1 MPYKTVDGMGRPTG
15 KLRTRR
21 NKLQEVFVPHFRSML
36 ESPAWAALSIT
47 ARRILDRLELEHL
60 SHGGVEN
67 GKLVCTYDDFV
78 KYGAGRKYIKPAIL
92 QLRQLGFIEV
102 TQWGRQAV
110 GDGRVPSKYRLTY
123 VPTVEPCYQ
132 ATHEWRRF
140 KYDEAVRVALQ
151 KAENELHEGR
161 QRAGKRRTKN
171 KIRVVKRSLAS
182 VVKRVLGAQP
192 SPTKSQGKTG
202 GGTLHELPSP
212 VVKRELLS
220 ISAPPT
226 HCYVIS
232 AHPGAMEQFY
242 GVGRGRYVLSTN
254 PRALQPYGSTKV
266 APKSAAAA

>member
-1 MPYKTVDGMGRPTG
+1 MPYKTEDAAGRPTG

-36 ESPAWAALSIT
+36 ESPAWGALSIT

-60 SHGGVEN
+60 AHGGKEN

-78 KYGAGRKYIKPAIL
+78 KYGARRHSIKLAIL

-140 KYDEAVRVALQ
+140 KYDEQVWVALG

-161 QRAGKRRTKN
+161 RRAGKRRPKN
-171 KIRVVKRSLAS
+171 KTRVTETSLVS
-182 VVKRVLGAQP
+182 VTETSPGSHNDTRKT
-192 SPTKSQGKTG
+192 PTKPKLGVIENTK
-202 GGTLHELPSP
+202 PP
-212 VVKRELLS
+212 VTKASLLS
-220 ISAPPT
+220 ISTPYNGSGGSGRYQVSTDPR
-226 HCYVIS
+226 
-232 AHPGAMEQFY
+232 AMEQFY
-242 GVGRGRYVLSTN
+242 GVGSGKYDIAEELR
-254 PRALQPYGSTKV
+254 V
-266 APKSAAAA
+266 AA